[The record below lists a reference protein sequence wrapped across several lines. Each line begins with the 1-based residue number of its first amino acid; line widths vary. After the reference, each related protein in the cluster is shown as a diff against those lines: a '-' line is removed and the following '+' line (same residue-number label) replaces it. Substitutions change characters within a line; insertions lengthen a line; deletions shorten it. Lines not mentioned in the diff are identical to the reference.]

1 MALLTTRSL
10 KKNYRSG
17 SETLEVLRDVNL
29 SVEEGRTVVITGE
42 SGCGKTSLLSLIGG
56 LDTPTAGQ
64 IFLREKDIT
73 SLSEDELSDYRRDTI
88 GFIFQF
94 HFLLRDFTALENIMM
109 PSYIAGESSDVAK
122 TKAEEL
128 IDSVG
133 LAARSHHYPVEL
145 SGGERQRVAVARA
158 LVNDP
163 AIILADEPT
172 GNLDE
177 RNSKVVENLLFEL
190 VERYK
195 KTLVVVTHD
204 RALARLSDRHF
215 ELVHGVLVAK

>member
-204 RALARLSDRHF
+204 RALARLSDRQF
-215 ELVHGVLVAK
+215 ELVHGVLLAK

>member
-177 RNSKVVENLLFEL
+177 KNSKVIENLLFEL

>member
-1 MALLTTRSL
+1 VALLTTRSL

-204 RALARLSDRHF
+204 RALARLSDRQF
-215 ELVHGVLVAK
+215 ELVHGVLLAK

>member
-177 RNSKVVENLLFEL
+177 KNSKVIENLLFEL

-204 RALARLSDRHF
+204 RALARLSDRQF